1 MPVALKTLLWSIAA
15 RDKAMQYGT
24 HSSAEDYKEF
34 LSIKLTDMVEA
45 GHWLVLPYS
54 SVRHAT
60 NLQISPLGVVPQQD
74 CQPRPIVN

>member
-34 LSIKLTDMVEA
+34 LRIELTDMVEA

-60 NLQISPLGVVPQQD
+60 NL
-74 CQPRPIVN
+74 